1 MLLLACGSK
10 EKAGEGEEN
19 LKKGEKHMKREGEDV
34 RRRKEEVKNDQLGV
48 TKELSSVAS
57 SGKISV

>member
-1 MLLLACGSK
+1 MLLACGSK

-19 LKKGEKHMKREGEDV
+19 LKKGEKHLKIEGEDV

-57 SGKISV
+57 SGKIYV

>member
-19 LKKGEKHMKREGEDV
+19 LKKGEKYMKREGEDV
-34 RRRKEEVKNDQLGV
+34 RRKEEVKNDQLGV

-57 SGKISV
+57 SGKIYV

>member
-1 MLLLACGSK
+1 MLLLACSNK

-19 LKKGEKHMKREGEDV
+19 LKKGEKYLKREGEDV
-34 RRRKEEVKNDQLGV
+34 RRKEEDKNGQLGM

-57 SGKISV
+57 SGKIYV